1 MKNYVLLTPGPVN
14 VAVNVRSAIASPDIC
29 HREPEFDW
37 LLKSIEKKLLR
48 LFELGATK
56 GRKSD
61 YRAVVISGSGSAANE
76 SMLSSVVGDKNIL
89 VISNGEF
96 GDRLYA
102 TSNIHNKNTLLL
114 AFPWGEPLDLE
125 RIEHYLKHHKI
136 DVIAMVHHETSSG
149 RLNPL
154 KRIGALAKAN
164 GAAFIVDCVS
174 SAGAEHINVKENNIA
189 FFSSSSSKAIGSYPG
204 LSFVVGK
211 KSEFKKL
218 KHLPAKTSYLNL
230 YTFYRFMKDSKQ
242 TPNTPAVPLFFAL
255 NQTLKN
261 ILDVGAAVRYA
272 SLQEKADVLRKGMR
286 AMGLTFLLDE
296 KDMCSILTTVK
307 VPVYTNVGVLR
318 ERLKAESI
326 IIYEGK
332 GCFKNK
338 VFQVGSIGEVSM
350 GEIQRFLAV
359 QGDILDSLRPMSEQQ
374 SATINAPALANVEL
388 FPYPVAAA
396 EISQLAQ

>member
-1 MKNYVLLTPGPVN
+1 MKNYLLLTPGPVN
-14 VAVNVRSAIASPDIC
+14 VAANVRSAIASQDIC
-29 HREPEFDW
+29 HREPDFDH

-48 LFELGATK
+48 LFDLEASK

-61 YRAVVISGSGSAANE
+61 YSAVVISGSGSAANE
-76 SMLSSVVGDKNIL
+76 AMLSSVVGDKNIL
-89 VISNGEF
+89 IISNGEF

-102 TSNIHNKNTLLL
+102 TSNIHNKNTFLL
-114 AFPWGEPLDLE
+114 AFPWGEQLDLE
-125 RIEHYLKHHKI
+125 HIERYLMQQKI

-218 KHLPAKTSYLNL
+218 KNLPAKTSYLNL
-230 YTFYRFMKDSKQ
+230 YTFYRFLKDSKQ

-255 NQTLKN
+255 NQTLQN
-261 ILDVGAAVRYA
+261 ILDEGIAARYA
-272 SLQEKADVLRKGMR
+272 SLQAKADVLRKGMR
-286 AMGLTFLLDE
+286 AMGLIFLLDE
-296 KDMCSILTTVK
+296 KDMCSILTTVN
-307 VPVYTNVGVLR
+307 VPTYTNVGVLR
-318 ERLKAESI
+318 DRLKAESI

-338 VFQVGSIGEVSM
+338 VFQVGSIGEISM
-350 GEIQRFLAV
+350 SEIRRFLTV
-359 QGDILDSLRPMSEQQ
+359 QRDILNSLRPASEQH
-374 SATINAPALANVEL
+374 SATINDSALASVNL
-388 FPYPVAAA
+388 FPHPVATA
-396 EISQLAQ
+396 EIPQLAQ